1 VGAPQDK
8 HLKNINV
15 YLLHHQL
22 KYHHKA
28 EQLPSKL
35 NIKGNK
41 MSKANIQWFPGH
53 MHKAHK
59 QILEVLPQV
68 DIIIEVVDAR
78 IPYSSENPLIGA
90 IREKTPCIKVLNKAD
105 LADPE
110 ITKLW
115 IDYFEQEQD
124 MKAIAITTSKT
135 EQVHQIIKLCEKMLP
150 NRLSQDKQIRA
161 MIMGIPNVGKSTIIN
176 ILADRIIAKTGNE
189 PAVTKNQQRI
199 RLPSGIMLSDT
210 PGFLWPKIENAHSGY
225 RLAVTGAIKD
235 TAIEYEDIAYYAA
248 DYLIKHY
255 LPRLQARYEFE
266 ETPDSDHELMELIAK
281 RRGALRAGGH
291 FDIYKVSTIL
301 LNELRSGALG
311 PLSIETP
318 DMAAVEKVEA
328 AAQIEAQ
335 RLKKIEVKAARRKRY
350 KKNKN
355 KH

>member
-1 VGAPQDK
+1 
-8 HLKNINV
+8 
-15 YLLHHQL
+15 
-22 KYHHKA
+22 
-28 EQLPSKL
+28 
-35 NIKGNK
+35 

-59 QILEVLPQV
+59 QIKEVLPQV

-105 LADPE
+105 LADPA
-110 ITKLW
+110 ITEKW
-115 IDYFEQEQD
+115 IEYLEQD
-124 MKAIAITTSKT
+124 QDIKAIAITTSKP
-135 EQVHQIIKLCEKMLP
+135 EQVHQITKLCEQMLP
-150 NRLSQDKQIRA
+150 HRLGQDKQIRA

-210 PGFLWPKIENAHSGY
+210 PGFLWPKIENANSGY

-248 DYLIKHY
+248 EYLIEHY
-255 LPRLQARYEFE
+255 LPRLQQRYEFE
-266 ETPDSDHELMELIAK
+266 DVPQSDHELMELIAK

-318 DMAAVEKVEA
+318 EMAAVEKVEVA
-328 AAQIEAQ
+328 ELMALQAENKVE
-335 RLKKIEVKAARRKRY
+335 KKKSRRRKY
-350 KKNKN
+350 NKR
-355 KH
+355 K

>member
-1 VGAPQDK
+1 
-8 HLKNINV
+8 
-15 YLLHHQL
+15 
-22 KYHHKA
+22 
-28 EQLPSKL
+28 
-35 NIKGNK
+35 

-59 QILEVLPQV
+59 QIKEVLPQV

-105 LADPE
+105 LADPA
-110 ITKLW
+110 ITEKW
-115 IDYFEQEQD
+115 IEYLEQD
-124 MKAIAITTSKT
+124 QDIKAIAITTSKP
-135 EQVHQIIKLCEKMLP
+135 EQVHQITKLCEQMLP
-150 NRLSQDKQIRA
+150 HRLGQDKQIRA

-210 PGFLWPKIENAHSGY
+210 PGFLWPKIENANSGY

-248 DYLIKHY
+248 EYLIEHY
-255 LPRLQARYEFE
+255 LPRLQQRYEFDDI
-266 ETPDSDHELMELIAK
+266 PQSDHELMELIAK

-318 DMAAVEKVEA
+318 EMAAVEKVEVA
-328 AAQIEAQ
+328 ELMALQAEN
-335 RLKKIEVKAARRKRY
+335 KIEKKKSRRRKY
-350 KKNKN
+350 NKR
-355 KH
+355 K

>member
-1 VGAPQDK
+1 
-8 HLKNINV
+8 
-15 YLLHHQL
+15 
-22 KYHHKA
+22 
-28 EQLPSKL
+28 
-35 NIKGNK
+35 

-59 QILEVLPQV
+59 QIKEVLPQV

-78 IPYSSENPLIGA
+78 IPYSSENPLIAA

-110 ITKLW
+110 ITEKW
-115 IDYFEQEQD
+115 IEYLEQD
-124 MKAIAITTSKT
+124 QDIKAIAITTSKP
-135 EQVHQIIKLCEKMLP
+135 EQVHQITKLCEQMLP
-150 NRLSQDKQIRA
+150 HRLGQDKQIRA

-210 PGFLWPKIENAHSGY
+210 PGFLWPKIENANSGY

-248 DYLIKHY
+248 EYLIKHY
-255 LPRLQARYEFE
+255 LPRLQQRYEFE
-266 ETPDSDHELMELIAK
+266 ETPQSDHELMELIAK
-281 RRGALRAGGH
+281 RRGALRTGGH

-318 DMAAVEKVEA
+318 EMAAVEKVEVA
-328 AAQIEAQ
+328 ELMAIQAENKVE
-335 RLKKIEVKAARRKRY
+335 KKKSRKRKY
-350 KKNKN
+350 NKRR
-355 KH
+355 

>member
-1 VGAPQDK
+1 
-8 HLKNINV
+8 
-15 YLLHHQL
+15 
-22 KYHHKA
+22 
-28 EQLPSKL
+28 
-35 NIKGNK
+35 

-59 QILEVLPQV
+59 QIKEVLPQV

-90 IREKTPCIKVLNKAD
+90 IREKTPCIKVLNKSD

-110 ITKLW
+110 ITQQW
-115 IDYFEQEQD
+115 IEYLEQD
-124 MKAIAITTSKT
+124 QDIKAIAITTSKP
-135 EQVHQIIKLCEKMLP
+135 EQVHKITKLCEQMLP
-150 NRLSQDKQIRA
+150 NRLGQDKQIRA

-210 PGFLWPKIENAHSGY
+210 PGFLWPKIENANSGY

-248 DYLIKHY
+248 EYLIEHY
-255 LPRLQARYEFE
+255 LPRLQKRYEFE
-266 ETPDSDHELMELIAK
+266 ETPQSDHELMELIAK

-311 PLSIETP
+311 PISIETP
-318 DMAAVEKVEA
+318 AMAAVEKVEVA
-328 AAQIEAQ
+328 ELMAIQAENKVE
-335 RLKKIEVKAARRKRY
+335 KKKARKRKY
-350 KKNKN
+350 NKRR
-355 KH
+355 

>member
-1 VGAPQDK
+1 
-8 HLKNINV
+8 
-15 YLLHHQL
+15 
-22 KYHHKA
+22 
-28 EQLPSKL
+28 
-35 NIKGNK
+35 

-59 QILEVLPQV
+59 QIKEVLPQV

-105 LADPE
+105 LADPA
-110 ITKLW
+110 ITEKW
-115 IDYFEQEQD
+115 IEYLEQD
-124 MKAIAITTSKT
+124 QDIKAISITTSKP
-135 EQVHQIIKLCEKMLP
+135 EQVHQITKLCEQMLP
-150 NRLSQDKQIRA
+150 HRLGQDKQIRA

-210 PGFLWPKIENAHSGY
+210 PGFLWPKIENANSGY

-248 DYLIKHY
+248 EYLIEHY
-255 LPRLQARYEFE
+255 LPRLQQRYEFE
-266 ETPDSDHELMELIAK
+266 DVPQSDHELMELIAK

-318 DMAAVEKVEA
+318 EMAAVEKVEVA
-328 AAQIEAQ
+328 ELMALQAENKVE
-335 RLKKIEVKAARRKRY
+335 KKKSRRRKY
-350 KKNKN
+350 NKR
-355 KH
+355 K